1 MAVPSGSAPA
11 PGPLARA
18 ISATVRTLM
27 AERRLTASALAAQ
40 SGLSRSY
47 LGKRL
52 RDEASLS
59 SNDIEALCEALGVDI
74 LTFATDAVR
83 RMRRP

>member
-1 MAVPSGSAPA
+1 MPVPSGKAPA

-18 ISATVRTLM
+18 ISAQFRVLM
-27 AERRLTASALAAQ
+27 AEQNLTAQELARR

-52 RDEASLS
+52 RDEASLT
-59 SNDIEALCEALGVDI
+59 SNDIEALLDALGVDI
-74 LTFATDAVR
+74 MTFANEAVR
-83 RMRRP
+83 RIHPK